1 MAEPLDLEAIE
12 SRLDFGHADSW
23 ALLEEVKRLRA
34 DLALMTQV
42 AEKGRDVAQLA
53 GRQRDQAREQ
63 RDALILACDATRAE
77 RDHAVEERRALAA
90 RAVSV
95 VVAASEQRNAS
106 GAVASLGSAAK
117 LARAIDALAGQV
129 GETPK
134 NWSPSW
140 DPVRA
145 DAEHEAARLRLLGES
160 DARELLK
167 AETSRD
173 ALEARLEQ
181 ARATAGAMVHAQWCL
196 ARLNPAPGVC
206 ECGLFVLRA
215 ALEPGA
221 GS

>member
-1 MAEPLDLEAIE
+1 MSAPLDLEAIE
-12 SRLDFGHADSW
+12 KRDRELNSPSRMASAFSQQAAPADRRS
-23 ALLEEVKRLRA
+23 LIEEVKRLRA

-117 LARAIDALAGQV
+117 LARAIDALAEQV

-140 DPVRA
+140 GPVR
-145 DAEHEAARLRLLGES
+145 EE
-160 DARELLK
+160 
-167 AETSRD
+167 RD
-173 ALEARLEQ
+173 AALARLEK
-181 ARATAGAMVHAQWCL
+181 ARGLVLEFAANMG
-196 ARLNPAPGVC
+196 PGFFDSYPTLVK
-206 ECGLFVLRA
+206 LRA
-215 ALEPGA
+215 ALTGTEGPP
-221 GS
+221 